1 MIEIQA
7 KQHDNYSV
15 EFKLGYLADGD
26 RRERMSVN
34 MWIFVPNS
42 LDINPETYS
51 KGQFYR
57 DVKSNIR
64 LITPVF
70 LLRDIAGGL
79 AIPLNNLENSFRE
92 LASEP
97 IRGNVADYEY
107 GIRMFMA
114 IFKSSLRD
122 ETAHIIAGT
131 ANGDTAR
138 RYAEYIAEIER
149 IATSYRALRAIIDVP
164 TVPREVFNYFTFGDE
179 FMSNTIE
186 KHLFRLLNHLQNTG
200 YVDLESG
207 LSGANG
213 ITPADGLPDGDGRT
227 PAEGLSDGDGG
238 ALSDGLSDGDGTE
251 RVGERT
257 DENRREATIGL
268 SAGELPNSA
277 AGQGNR
283 DGRDNGF
290 GLSTG
295 NCREIVAALSAVVR
309 REREY
314 RERAGFPVA
323 DPASPDHNRTVIL
336 HRSVLKKYIE
346 SDLFL
351 TSRTKRDG
359 VAMKQFYFSIAA
371 GLSMVF
377 ATAIAFSFQQRF
389 GNFTMPLFVALVV
402 SYMLKDR
409 IKDTMRY
416 YFAHRLKAKYFD
428 NRTRFG
434 VKDRNVGQIREGVDF
449 IPEDQVP
456 REVMELRSRTPLLEA
471 ENRISDEKIIL
482 FRKMVELDPEL
493 LRHEEHYSIDGI
505 NDIMRLYLSSFILKT
520 DNPRIPLHYLD
531 EQDTVRTAAG
541 EKVYYLNIVVQLR
554 HGPQLDYHR
563 YRVTFGRDGI
573 RGMEEL

>member
-7 KQHDNYSV
+7 KKHDNYSV
-15 EFKLGYLADGD
+15 EFKLGYIAGGD
-26 RRERMSVN
+26 RRDRMSVN

-79 AIPLNNLENSFRE
+79 AIPLNNLENSLRE
-92 LASEP
+92 MASEP
-97 IRGNVADYEY
+97 SRSAVADYEY

-122 ETAHIIAGT
+122 ETAHIMAGT
-131 ANGDTAR
+131 AGGVAAR
-138 RYAEYIAEIER
+138 RYADYVREIER
-149 IATSYRALRAIIDVP
+149 IASSYRELRRIIDVP
-164 TVPREVFNYFTFGDE
+164 TVPREVFGYFIFGDE
-179 FMSNTIE
+179 FMGNTIE
-186 KHLFRLLNHLQNTG
+186 KQLFRLLNHLQKSGQRHAEDPQGHEVDSETG
-200 YVDLESG
+200 ARREKTDGSSAGQPGGFCREMADG
-207 LSGANG
+207 
-213 ITPADGLPDGDGRT
+213 PADKCREDAAGPAAGKGRDT
-227 PAEGLSDGDGG
+227 EAGFSAEDC
-238 ALSDGLSDGDGTE
+238 
-251 RVGERT
+251 R
-257 DENRREATIGL
+257 ATI
-268 SAGELPNSA
+268 
-277 AGQGNR
+277 
-283 DGRDNGF
+283 
-290 GLSTG
+290 
-295 NCREIVAALSAVVR
+295 AALSAVVR

-314 RERAGFPVA
+314 RIKAGFPVA
-323 DPASPDHNRTVIL
+323 DPAAADKNRAVTL

-351 TSRTKRDG
+351 TSQTKRDG
-359 VAMKQFYFSIAA
+359 VAMEQFYFSIAA
-371 GLSMVF
+371 GLSMIF

-428 NRTRFG
+428 NKIRFG
-434 VKDRNVGQIREGVDF
+434 VRDRTVGQIREGVDF
-449 IPEDQVP
+449 IPEEQVP
-456 REVMELRSRTPLLEA
+456 REVMELRSRTPLLQA

-482 FRKMVELDPEL
+482 FRKMVELDPDV
-493 LRHEEHYSIDGI
+493 LRGEEHYSIDGI

-520 DNPRIPLHYLD
+520 DNPEIPLHYLD
-531 EQDTVRTAAG
+531 GQDTVRTVAG
-541 EKVYYLNIVVQLR
+541 EKVYYINIVVQLH
-554 HGPQLDYHR
+554 HGTQLDYRR
-563 YRVTFGRDGI
+563 YRVTFSRDGI
-573 RGMEEL
+573 RDMEEM